1 MTEKKKAVKKVTKK
15 EVKKEEKTLNREN
28 ATLLTWTFILTF
40 ATIMLGYVFLSIPVL
55 RFLVHMFVL
64 AIVMVTLLEFYGCLI
79 EELREKRK
87 AKGK

>member
-1 MTEKKKAVKKVTKK
+1 MTVKKKVTKK
-15 EVKKEEKTLNREN
+15 EVAKKEEKTLNKES
-28 ATLLTWTFILTF
+28 ATLLTWTFLLTF
-40 ATIMLGYVFLSIPVL
+40 ATIMLGYVFLSPVL

>member
-1 MTEKKKAVKKVTKK
+1 MTAKKKVTKK
-15 EVKKEEKTLNREN
+15 EVAKKEEKILNKETS
-28 ATLLTWTFILTF
+28 TLLTWTFLLTF